1 MRENSTPKIGI
12 SNDRKNE
19 LQLGETNS
27 NANQRKMGTTTK
39 NGKSAEFLFH
49 LYYLVNRKTDS
60 WFCNSRDFKK
70 NYEANEKKKKRGEMV
85 RLVLNAGGS
94 QYLDN

>member
-1 MRENSTPKIGI
+1 
-12 SNDRKNE
+12 
-19 LQLGETNS
+19 
-27 NANQRKMGTTTK
+27 MGTTTK

-70 NYEANEKKKKRGEMV
+70 NYEANEKKKNGEKWY
-85 RLVLNAGGS
+85 G
-94 QYLDN
+94 